1 MRESKFVPYPFQLL
15 RTLIYRIPSVLQ
27 FSATLIAIADSFH
40 LTGPMSSEP
49 WVEDI
54 RRLITSL
61 DLRSHEVTSLLT
73 TLSGAIKTGSPLP
86 LYLKAPK
93 IRLPTELLTAAAP
106 DASILGVEH
115 FSQPAFSAIASM
127 EITIMALED
136 DLSQLLS
143 GTKHLVG
150 ELNLLTD
157 IVRSKD
163 LPANMDSIMAMDK
176 RD

>member
-1 MRESKFVPYPFQLL
+1 M
-15 RTLIYRIPSVLQ
+15 
-27 FSATLIAIADSFH
+27 
-40 LTGPMSSEP
+40 
-49 WVEDI
+49 
-54 RRLITSL
+54 
-61 DLRSHEVTSLLT
+61 TSLLT

-93 IRLPTELLTAAAP
+93 IRLPTELLAAAAP
-106 DASILGVEH
+106 DASILSVEH

-127 EITIMALED
+127 EITMMALED

-176 RD
+176 RG